1 MLAISAWLGRAELLV
16 HHSLPLRRHTVYPF
30 LARFWPLRI

>member
-1 MLAISAWLGRAELLV
+1 MLVINAWLDRTELLV
-16 HHSLPLRRHTVYPF
+16 HNSLPLRRHTMYPF